1 MSHFNDTQ
9 EKYLRRLFG
18 EPKPEAEFMNAAEML
33 ATVMTG
39 FTDAAVTP
47 L

>member
-18 EPKPEAEFMNAAEML
+18 ESKPEAEFVNAAEML
-33 ATVMTG
+33 TVMMTG